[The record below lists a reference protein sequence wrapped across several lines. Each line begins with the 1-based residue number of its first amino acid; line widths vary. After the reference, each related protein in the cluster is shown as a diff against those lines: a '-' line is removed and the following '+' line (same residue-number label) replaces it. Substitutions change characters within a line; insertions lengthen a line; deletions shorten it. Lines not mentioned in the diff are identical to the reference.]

1 MADPVAIPLLPDLP
15 PAPNRRQSRTE
26 YPITADTWAAAIG
39 PWSVQMN
46 VIIGQINLLL
56 PEISSVSAN
65 AAKAQAA
72 AKAAQDAQAATEAAA
87 GNPIRLGLL
96 QAIALCF

>member
-15 PAPNRRQSRTE
+15 PSPNRRQARTE

-46 VIIGQINLLL
+46 VIIDRINLLL
-56 PEISSVSAN
+56 PEINGVSAN
-65 AAKAQAA
+65 ATKALAA
-72 AKAAQDAQAATEAAA
+72 AQRAEAAQAATEAAA

-96 QAIALCF
+96 QSIALTF

>member
-1 MADPVAIPLLPDLP
+1 MADIPLLPDLP
-15 PAPNRRQSRTE
+15 PSPNRRQSRTE

-56 PEISSVSAN
+56 PEINSISAN
-65 AAKAQAA
+65 ATKAQAA
-72 AKAAQDAQAATEAAA
+72 AQRAEAAQAATEAAA

-96 QAIALCF
+96 QSIALTF

>member
-15 PAPNRRQSRTE
+15 PSPNRRQSRTE

-46 VIIGQINLLL
+46 VIIGRINLLL
-56 PEISSVSAN
+56 PDLTTISAN
-65 AAKAQAA
+65 AAKAEAA
-72 AKAAQDAQAATEAAA
+72 AKAAQEAQALAEAAA
-87 GNPIRLGLL
+87 GYPTRLGML
-96 QAIALCF
+96 QSIALCF